1 MTYCGDNS
9 VTRGDIV
16 EVRGI
21 HRLFIIL
28 APKVY
33 VRKHLCYHRAK
44 AIPTKESWGSY
55 FDQIELIQDQII
67 YKTHGKLLENY
78 I

>member
-16 EVRGI
+16 EVRGT
-21 HRLFIIL
+21 HCLFIIL
-28 APKVY
+28 APKIY
-33 VRKHLCYHRAK
+33 VRKHFYYYKVK

-55 FDQIELIQDQII
+55 FDQIEHIQDQII
-67 YKTHGKLLENY
+67 SKTHGKLLENY